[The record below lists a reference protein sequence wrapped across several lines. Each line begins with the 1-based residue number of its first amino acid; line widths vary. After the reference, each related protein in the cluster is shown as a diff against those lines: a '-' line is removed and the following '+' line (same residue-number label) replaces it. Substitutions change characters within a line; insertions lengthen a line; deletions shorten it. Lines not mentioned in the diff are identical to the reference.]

1 MGIQFYIL
9 FYTFFKLSLLHI
21 FAHYMRFVCVGVSA
35 ASDEIHTWLALNNGA
50 SLEVQIA
57 HGRELKNKS
66 SKKLFRSWS
75 VHRIGKI

>member
-1 MGIQFYIL
+1 MFFECIGI
-9 FYTFFKLSLLHI
+9 
-21 FAHYMRFVCVGVSA
+21 SA

-57 HGRELKNKS
+57 HGKEQKS
-66 SKKLFRSWS
+66 KSAKKLFRSWS